1 MAAAI
6 GATIAAEAPERN
18 RQPESSAEPVV
29 YGI

>member
-6 GATIAAEAPERN
+6 GATIAAGAPQRN
-18 RQPESSAEPVV
+18 WQPESSAGPVV